1 MIQNNYFSDN
11 EDLVTAF
18 ESLVDW
24 DRVVEAYED
33 NFADAARFKETGDER
48 YSFAPASVRDAKEY
62 YRTILNSFGELTGKE
77 LAPIAQTIDQIG
89 LKFDN
94 GKVTFPEPM
103 VAVYEKFQEAG
114 LLPFRIRRDHGGLG
128 LPETVVALAY
138 EILTRGDTSFAMTLG
153 LQNLGSIIERY
164 GKKEHMPVVEEIAR
178 GNMMG
183 AMALTEPN
191 YGSDLRNIQTRAE
204 KQKDG
209 SYRITGT
216 KRFISQGCGFKDRDA
231 AILTLART
239 GKPGSGAR
247 GLSFFLVKSGDVRIE
262 KIEHKL
268 GILCSPTCEIVY
280 DNSYAEL
287 IGEEG
292 LGLTKYGMGMMNG
305 ARISVGS
312 QGVGIGT
319 AAYFESLKYAR
330 EREQFGKPIIE
341 IPAVRKILDRMER
354 EVSAMRLL
362 HIEAGLAVDMYLH
375 RTDRLEKQG
384 VSDREIRANET
395 LRSWDRL
402 ATLFTPMAKFY
413 NSEMGCVLAS
423 DALQI
428 HGGSGYTEEYDVA
441 RIFRDSRI
449 NPVYEGTTQLQVVAA
464 IGGVTAGMAPTGYFR
479 QYIEAELGKYAP
491 SPAISKLYE
500 MFNAALE
507 DYKTITDE
515 VKKDTVAYEMVE
527 IGVRFFNSLL
537 MDRSRDRL
545 TGDAR
550 EKRKALSDAYNVD
563 SYALLCANHEKIK
576 AAARGPLWFTV

>member
-1 MIQNNYFSDN
+1 MIQNNYFTDN
-11 EDLVTAF
+11 EDLLVAF

-24 DRVVEAYED
+24 ERVVLAYED
-33 NFADAARFKETGDER
+33 NFADAARYKETGDDR
-48 YSFAPASVRDAKEY
+48 YAFAPATVKDAKEY
-62 YRTILNSFGELTGKE
+62 YRTILASFGELTGKE

-89 LKFDN
+89 LKFNN

-103 VAVYEKFQEAG
+103 VRVYEKFQEAG

-128 LPETVVALAY
+128 LPETVVALAT

-153 LQNLGSIIERY
+153 LQNLGSVIERY
-164 GKKEHMPVVEEIAR
+164 GNPSHMPLVEEIAR
-178 GNMMG
+178 GNLMG

-204 KQKDG
+204 KQADG

-231 AILTLART
+231 VILTLART

-247 GLSFFLVKSGDVRIE
+247 GLSFFLVKSSDVRIE

-268 GILCSPTCEIVY
+268 GILCSPTCEVVY
-280 DNSYAEL
+280 EDSYAEL

-292 LGLTKYGMGMMNG
+292 LGLTRYAMGMMNG

-312 QGVGIGT
+312 QGAGIGT
-319 AAYFESLKYAR
+319 AAYYESMKYAR

-354 EVSAMRLL
+354 EVAAMRLL
-362 HIEAGLAVDMYLH
+362 HLEAGLAIDMYLH
-375 RTDRLEKQG
+375 RTERLEKRG
-384 VSDREIRANET
+384 LPDREIRSDET

-402 ATLFTPMAKFY
+402 ATLFTPMTKFY

-464 IGGVTAGMAPTGYFR
+464 IGGVTAGMAPSGYFR
-479 QYIEAELGKYAP
+479 QYIEGEFKKY
-491 SPAISKLYE
+491 SPAASIQKLYE
-500 MFNAALE
+500 IFNSALDE
-507 DYKTITDE
+507 YKSIADE

-527 IGVRFFNSLL
+527 IAVRFFNSLL
-537 MDRSRDRL
+537 MDRAIHRL
-545 TGDAR
+545 EGSAR
-550 EKRKALSDAYNVD
+550 EKRQALSVAYNVD

-576 AAARGPLWFTV
+576 AARRGPLWFAV